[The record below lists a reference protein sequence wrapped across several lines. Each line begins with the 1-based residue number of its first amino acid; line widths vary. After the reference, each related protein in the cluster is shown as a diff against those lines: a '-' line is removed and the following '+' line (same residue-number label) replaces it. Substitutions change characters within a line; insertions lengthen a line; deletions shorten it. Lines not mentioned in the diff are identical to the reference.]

1 MSKNLELKNHPGRAS
16 IEDDHLYKRSL
27 SFDIRLSPLEYEA
40 LRKEVWKSKFNS
52 MSALARY
59 KIFGGSE
66 NTIDLYF
73 PKKQEEKHSAMRLLS
88 ELKRESKNLN
98 QIAKK
103 LSSKEYLLN
112 QEVQLTLKDL
122 NKALKNIE
130 EIKEGFFNE
139 KRK

>member
-1 MSKNLELKNHPGRAS
+1 MSKILELKEHPGRQGY
-16 IEDDHLYKRSL
+16 DDEHLYKRSL
-27 SFDIRLSPLEYEA
+27 SFDIRLSPIEYEA

-73 PKKQEEKHSAMRLLS
+73 PKKQEEKFSAMKLLS
-88 ELKRESKNLN
+88 ELNRESKNLN

-112 QEVQLTLKDL
+112 QEVQLTLKEL
-122 NKALKNIE
+122 GKALKNIE
-130 EIKEGFFNE
+130 EIKEGFFSQKKN
-139 KRK
+139 

>member
-1 MSKNLELKNHPGRAS
+1 MSKNLELKDKPGRAS
-16 IEDDHLYKRSL
+16 IEDDHLYRRHYSL
-27 SFDIRLSPLEYEA
+27 DIRLSPIEREA
-40 LRKEVWKSKFNS
+40 LRKEVWKSSFTS
-52 MSALARY
+52 MAALARY

-73 PKKQEEKHSAMRLLS
+73 SQKQEEKLAAKKLLS
-88 ELKRESKNLN
+88 ELNRESKNLN
-98 QIAKK
+98 QITKK

-139 KRK
+139 KKK